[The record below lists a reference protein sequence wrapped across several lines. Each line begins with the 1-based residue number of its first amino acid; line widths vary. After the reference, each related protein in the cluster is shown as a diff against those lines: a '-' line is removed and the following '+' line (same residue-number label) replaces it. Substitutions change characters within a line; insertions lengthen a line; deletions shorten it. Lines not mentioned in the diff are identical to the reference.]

1 MDDVRMIDAFDD
13 VDLFGNYL
21 FLLGI
26 QSFEPNHFDS
36 KPVIV
41 ALFFCLIHLWGG
53 TLADSFNQPIFSHS
67 FELLCHLRM

>member
-41 ALFFCLIHLWGG
+41 ALFFCLIHL
-53 TLADSFNQPIFSHS
+53 
-67 FELLCHLRM
+67 